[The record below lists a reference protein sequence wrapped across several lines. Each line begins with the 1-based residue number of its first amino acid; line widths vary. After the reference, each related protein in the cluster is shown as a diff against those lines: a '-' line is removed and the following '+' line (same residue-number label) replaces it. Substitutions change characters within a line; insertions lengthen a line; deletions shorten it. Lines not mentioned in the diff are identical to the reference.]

1 MPPSERDDV
10 VLWNVVSSFTERA
23 RIWWWRWAAA
33 AAIAAGFALWP
44 AWGMHDETPTDAGAP
59 VAANLAFTLKDMHGA
74 EVRLADFKG
83 RPIVLNFWAT
93 WCGPCRAEIPALIAI
108 ADEYRAER
116 LAVLGISV
124 DDAPED
130 LRRFAGEYR
139 MNYPVLVGRGQDKM
153 QETYDAV
160 MYVPITWLIRADGTI
175 FLKHEGP
182 ATREWLDTQI
192 KSLVAS
198 TTEPE

>member
-1 MPPSERDDV
+1 MEGQ
-10 VLWNVVSSFTERA
+10 TTRA
-23 RIWWWRWAAA
+23 NLWWWRWAAA
-33 AAIAAGFALWP
+33 ASIAVVLAMWP
-44 AWGMHDETPTDAGAP
+44 VWATRDVTPGEGGAKVP
-59 VAANLAFTLKDMHGA
+59 ADLTFTLKNMDGA
-74 EVRLADFKG
+74 DVRLVDFKG

-93 WCGPCRAEIPALIAI
+93 WCGPCLKEIPDLMAV
-108 ADEYRAER
+108 ADAYRADR

-130 LRRFAGEYR
+130 LRRFAVEHNV
-139 MNYPVLVGRGQDKM
+139 NYPLLVGRGQDKM

-160 MYVPITWLIRADGTI
+160 MFVPITWLIRADGTV

-192 KSLVAS
+192 KSLIAS
-198 TTEPE
+198 GPENE